1 MLEAAER
8 PLIVAGGGVIN
19 ADASG
24 LLVAFAEIVNVP
36 VVPTLMGWGAIPDD
50 HVLMAGMVRLQTSHR
65 YGKAT
70 MLESHFALGIGNRR
84 AHRHTRSIETYTKR
98 RTFVHVDI
106 QPTQIRRVF
115 NPDPGI

>member
-19 ADASG
+19 ADASD

-50 HVLMAGMVRLQTSHR
+50 HVLMAGMGGVWPTPHASAATTPPSLFFFVSHAP
-65 YGKAT
+65 AT
-70 MLESHFALGIGNRR
+70 IPIP
-84 AHRHTRSIETYTKR
+84 RHTQNHYNNR
-98 RTFVHVDI
+98 
-106 QPTQIRRVF
+106 
-115 NPDPGI
+115 